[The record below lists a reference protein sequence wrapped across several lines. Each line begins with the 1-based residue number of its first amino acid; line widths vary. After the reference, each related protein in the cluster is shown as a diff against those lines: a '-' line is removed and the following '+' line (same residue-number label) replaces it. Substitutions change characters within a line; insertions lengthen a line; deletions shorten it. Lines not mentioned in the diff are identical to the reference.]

1 MTDNIDDTKPY
12 FQCVKRSLKSVLKT
26 TVANVVTEKVTDA
39 ALLTSRIMTHTL
51 QFMKLY
57 FIHCYDTGQQ
67 IPTLDRPFVTACMKT
82 LCIKPTRGRPAKE
95 ETQQAKAVLDE
106 FYIKYY
112 QPTMQVNNS

>member
-1 MTDNIDDTKPY
+1 MTNNIDDTKPY
-12 FQCVKRSLKSVLKT
+12 FQCVKTSLKSVVQT
-26 TVANVVTEKVTDA
+26 AAVTEKLTDA

-67 IPTLDRPFVTACMKT
+67 IPTLDRRFVTACMKT

-106 FYIKYY
+106 FYREHY